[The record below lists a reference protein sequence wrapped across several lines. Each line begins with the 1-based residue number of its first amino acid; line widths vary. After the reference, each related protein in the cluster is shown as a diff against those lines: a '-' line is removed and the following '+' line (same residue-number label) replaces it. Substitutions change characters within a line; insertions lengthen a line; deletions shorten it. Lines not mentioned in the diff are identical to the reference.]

1 MPVCDG
7 ASQTGY
13 LGAESAHSDI
23 GIKDVYRP
31 ATGALST
38 IEIGVEHGPGEHAP
52 RAAPTEPQV
61 ALATIRAFG

>member
-31 ATGALST
+31 ATGALLRLTQST
-38 IEIGVEHGPGEHAP
+38 
-52 RAAPTEPQV
+52 RAGDLDRFDGRES
-61 ALATIRAFG
+61 FGA